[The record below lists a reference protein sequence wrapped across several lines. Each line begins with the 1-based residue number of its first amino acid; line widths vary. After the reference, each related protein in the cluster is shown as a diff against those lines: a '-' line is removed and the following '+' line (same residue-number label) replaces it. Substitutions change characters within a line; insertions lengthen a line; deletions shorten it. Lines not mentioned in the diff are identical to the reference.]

1 MANKKYTELPQANAI
16 TGAEIL
22 AMVQDGGSVQ
32 GNIDLIKAYLDTLY
46 APISGKTYITAQ
58 ATPTR
63 VTGAAPDAL
72 GEYRSYL
79 RNASARTYT
88 ETNGSPTTGPSS
100 SNGYRLYNGNGF
112 GSNDTNNEPTRYEVF
127 IGLGKDPVFE
137 FYTSTGRT
145 GLVNVN
151 TWITGGPTL
160 CGTLTGYD
168 PATGVAFVNVSTS
181 NTYNQSPGTDAFG
194 VEVGDIYFDIKC

>member
-1 MANKKYTELPQANAI
+1 MANKKFTELPQANAI

-32 GNIDLIKAYLDTLY
+32 GDIDLIKAYLDTLY
-46 APISGKTYITAQ
+46 PAKKTYITGQ
-58 ATPTR
+58 ATPAR

-88 ETNGSPTTGPSS
+88 ETNGSPTTAPSS

-127 IGLGKDPVFE
+127 IGTGKEPEFE

-145 GLVNVN
+145 GLVNIQ

-168 PATGVAFVNVSTS
+168 PTTGIAFVNVSAS
-181 NTYNQSPGTDAFG
+181 NTYNQSPGTDALG

>member
-32 GNIDLIKAYLDTLY
+32 GDIDLIKAYLDTLY
-46 APISGKTYITAQ
+46 PAKKTYITGQ
-58 ATPTR
+58 AIPTR

-88 ETNGSPTTGPSS
+88 ETNGSPTTAPSS

-127 IGLGKDPVFE
+127 IGTGKEPEFE

-145 GLVNVN
+145 GLVNIQ

-168 PATGVAFVNVSTS
+168 PTTGIAFVNVSAS
-181 NTYNQSPGTDAFG
+181 NTYNQSPGTDALG

>member
-32 GNIDLIKAYLDTLY
+32 GDIDLIKAYFDTLY
-46 APISGKTYITAQ
+46 PTAKTYITAQ

-79 RNASARTYT
+79 RNGSARTYT
-88 ETNGSPTTGPSS
+88 ETNGAPTTAPSS
-100 SNGYRLYNGNGF
+100 ANGYKLYNGNAYA
-112 GSNDTNNEPTRYEVF
+112 SADTNGEPSRYEVF
-127 IGLGKDPVFE
+127 IGTGKLPVFE
-137 FYTSTGRT
+137 FYASTGRT
-145 GLVNVN
+145 GFICTDIYPNWAGVNDV
-151 TWITGGPTL
+151 G
-160 CGTLTGYD
+160 CATGYD
-168 PATGVAFVNVSTS
+168 PTTGVAFVTIIQNGLQCAPGLDEKGVSIVA
-181 NTYNQSPGTDAFG
+181 D
-194 VEVGDIYFDIKC
+194 VYFDIKC